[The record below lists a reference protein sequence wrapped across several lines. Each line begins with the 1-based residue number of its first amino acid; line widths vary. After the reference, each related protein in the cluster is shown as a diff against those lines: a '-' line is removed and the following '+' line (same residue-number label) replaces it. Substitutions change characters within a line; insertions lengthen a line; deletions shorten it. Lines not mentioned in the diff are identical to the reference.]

1 MGAGCSGTKATKAL
15 NPSSVDDLTNA
26 AHEHLKDLKKMHPD
40 GRAATPTKDM
50 LDSTLGRG
58 SKARVGDE
66 GTVDDRCTD
75 NANTATREHEKLWQA
90 VENEDAA
97 AAEKY
102 LDGIAEKGT
111 YLEESDLM
119 DSAG

>member
-1 MGAGCSGTKATKAL
+1 
-15 NPSSVDDLTNA
+15 
-26 AHEHLKDLKKMHPD
+26 
-40 GRAATPTKDM
+40 
-50 LDSTLGRG
+50 LGRG

>member
-1 MGAGCSGTKATKAL
+1 
-15 NPSSVDDLTNA
+15 
-26 AHEHLKDLKKMHPD
+26 
-40 GRAATPTKDM
+40 M

-58 SKARVGDE
+58 SKAKVGDE

-75 NANTATREHEKLWQA
+75 NNNTGISRQHEKLWQA
-90 VENEDAA
+90 VENEDTA

-102 LDGIAEKGT
+102 LDSIAEKGT